1 MEINEDTIRHIAK
14 LSRIELDENL
24 ITPFCRQFSDILK
37 HFDKLNDLNTDDIE
51 PLTHAVE
58 LFNVFKEDNPGVSLT
73 TEKALQNA
81 ADKSNEYFRVPK
93 VLGDSQ

>member
-14 LSRIELDENL
+14 LSRIELNEKL
-24 ITPFCRQFSDILK
+24 ISPFCRQFSDILK
-37 HFDKLNDLNTDDIE
+37 HFDKLNDLDTDNVKPLSHAIE
-51 PLTHAVE
+51 S
-58 LFNVFKEDNPGVSLT
+58 FNVFKNDIPGESLS

-81 ADKSNEYFRVPK
+81 ADSSSCFFRVPK

>member
-1 MEINEDTIRHIAK
+1 MEINEKTIKHIAK
-14 LSRIELDENL
+14 LSRIELDEKL
-24 ITPFCRQFSDILK
+24 IEPFCRQFSDILN
-37 HFDKLNDLNTDDIE
+37 HFDKLNDLNTENVE

-58 LFNVFKEDNPGVSLT
+58 LYNVLKDDTPGVSLT

-81 ADKSNEYFRVPK
+81 PDSNNVFFRVPK